1 MTIPVNFFECFETL
15 QEIKSDGNCISHS
28 VNNSVHIICS
38 YLEKKVKTNN
48 TIKTGMLF
56 ISWRGGDK
64 CGSLGGCEWVVSSK
78 RVGIAQDGG
87 AWFFGLGMVDIL
99 SVDGC
104 MFFTVGLWW
113 WDCWTWWWLN
123 WDKKGATA
131 EEEDKQWLDFMILG
145 VWALSVRK
153 GERAATSLNYYFFMT
168 KIWVDRVLFSCFL
181 LEAITG
187 REAVVSV
194 MKMVVLKEG
203 FKGWCLLFSIFY
215 IHETEAPSGF
225 FVPPLL
231 FPPSSLL
238 LQAFEAHQRLGLW
251 E

>member
-145 VWALSVRK
+145 VWALSVRE
-153 GERAATSLNYYFFMT
+153 GERAATSLNYYFLWLRFGL
-168 KIWVDRVLFSCFL
+168 IGFCFL
-181 LEAITG
+181 VFFYGGYYWKRGCCECDEDG
-187 REAVVSV
+187 GV
-194 MKMVVLKEG
+194 EG
-203 FKGWCLLFSIFY
+203 
-215 IHETEAPSGF
+215 
-225 FVPPLL
+225 
-231 FPPSSLL
+231 
-238 LQAFEAHQRLGLW
+238 GL
-251 E
+251 